1 MPDIPLPLSS
11 SPGARPLESQGRLI
25 NAYVEPL
32 EGGEGAYVRRRVPGL
47 IEAAPDDED
56 LGPVRG
62 FHFVSNTLLIAQGG
76 KLCKI
81 VADGV
86 RSVLGDLPG
95 SGPVTIASN
104 NKAPIPDILCVTS
117 AGVYALTIS
126 GAPVSFVDADLPQ
139 PNSVCFIDGYFI
151 MTLRDG
157 RVFASGLNATTFA
170 SVDFAKAEA
179 KAGGLYRG
187 VVFGQQLYL
196 MGPNAV
202 EVWYN
207 AANPIGFP
215 FTRASVIPVGLAAPA
230 AVAGME
236 DGFNLALIWV
246 GSDRRVWQL
255 TGGYTPQPIATPDV
269 ARSVGAVADPADLAV
284 LTFTAGEH
292 ACAAIA
298 GTDFTWVYDLSTNT
312 WHERQSYGKQSWRAS
327 RSIKAFDAWFAGDRE
342 SAQVHRISESSE
354 EESGEPLIWR
364 LRTKPAAA
372 FPNRV
377 QIHRA
382 EFGFVVGQGL
392 ASGREPIETDP
403 VVRIRYSDDGGNTFS
418 QPLERSLGRLA
429 QFETRITINRLG
441 LTGPFGRVYEL
452 EVSDPVYVGLLTA
465 SHEVET
471 RRN

>member
-47 IEAAPDDED
+47 IEAAPDDEA

-62 FHFVSNTLLIAQGG
+62 FHFVSNTLLVAQGD

-81 VADGV
+81 AADGT

-95 SGPVTIASN
+95 EGPVTIASN

-117 AGVYALTIS
+117 AGIYTLTIT
-126 GAPVSFVDADLPQ
+126 GAPVSFSDPDLPQ
-139 PNSVCFIDGYFI
+139 PNSVSFIDGYFI

-157 RVFASGLNATTFA
+157 RVFASGLNATTF
-170 SVDFAKAEA
+170 SGVDFAKAEA

-196 MGPNAV
+196 MGPNAI

-207 AANPIGFP
+207 AANPVGFP
-215 FTRASVIPVGLAAPA
+215 FTRASVIPVGLISPA

-269 ARSVGAVADPADLAV
+269 ARALNNAAADDIATLI
-284 LTFTAGEH
+284 FTAGEH
-292 ACAAIA
+292 ACCAIT
-298 GTDFTWVYDLSTNT
+298 GPDFTWVYDLSTSY
-312 WHERQSYGKQSWRAS
+312 WHERASYKRPNWRAS
-327 RSIKAFDAWFAGDRE
+327 MSARAFDSWFLGDRE
-342 SAQVHRISESSE
+342 SAQVHRIDEAAQ
-354 EESGEPLIWR
+354 EESGEPLIFR

-377 QIHRA
+377 RIHRA
-382 EFGFVVGQGL
+382 EFGFVAGQGL
-392 ASGREPIETDP
+392 VDGREPIETDP

-418 QPLERSLGRLA
+418 QPVERSLGKHGKFDA
-429 QFETRITINRLG
+429 RITVNRLG

-465 SHEVET
+465 SHEAEARV
-471 RRN
+471 N

>member
-11 SPGARPLESQGRLI
+11 SPGATPLEAQGRLI

-32 EGGEGAYVRRRVPGL
+32 EGGEGSYVRRRVPGL
-47 IEAAPDDED
+47 IEAAPDNEA

-81 VADGV
+81 VADGT

-95 SGPVTIASN
+95 TGAVTIASN

-117 AGVYALTIS
+117 AGIYALTIS
-126 GAPVSFVDADLPQ
+126 GAPVSFTDPDLPQ

-157 RVFASGLNATTFA
+157 RVFASGLNSTTF
-170 SVDFAKAEA
+170 SGVDFAKAEA

-196 MGPNAV
+196 MGPNAT

-207 AANPIGFP
+207 AANPTGFP
-215 FTRASVIPVGLAAPA
+215 FTRASVIPVGLVAPT

-269 ARSVGAVADPADLAV
+269 ARALSEIAAADISTLI
-284 LTFTAGEH
+284 FTAGEH
-292 ACAAIA
+292 ACCAIT
-298 GTDFTWVYDLSTNT
+298 GPDFTWVYDLSTNC
-312 WHERQSYGKQSWRAS
+312 WHERASYRTPNWRAS
-327 RSIKAFDAWFAGDRE
+327 MSARAFDAWFTGDRKNAQVHKISE
-342 SAQVHRISESSE
+342 SAQ
-354 EESGEPLIWR
+354 EESGEPLIFC

-377 QIHRA
+377 RIHRA
-382 EFGFVVGQGL
+382 DFGFVMGRGL
-392 ASGREPIETDP
+392 VDGREPIETDP
-403 VVRIRYSDDGGNTFS
+403 VVRIRYSDDGGNSFS
-418 QPLERSLGRLA
+418 QPIERSLGRHA
-429 QFETRITINRLG
+429 KFDTRITVNRLG

-465 SHEVET
+465 SHEAEA
-471 RRN
+471 RMN

>member
-1 MPDIPLPLSS
+1 MVDIPLPLSS
-11 SPGARPLESQGRLI
+11 SPGVRPLESQGRLI

-47 IEAAPDDED
+47 VEAAPEDEA

-62 FHFVSNTLLIAQGG
+62 FHFVSNTLLIAQGD

-81 VADGV
+81 EPGV
-86 RSVLGDLPG
+86 SRTVLGDLPG
-95 SGPVTIASN
+95 AGPVTIASN

-117 AGVYALTIS
+117 AGVYALTTT

-157 RVFASGLNATTFA
+157 RVFASGLNATSFS

-179 KAGGLYRG
+179 KAGGLLRG

-207 AANPIGFP
+207 AANPVGFP
-215 FTRASVIPVGLAAPA
+215 FTRASVIPVGLAAA
-230 AVAGME
+230 SAVAGME
-236 DGFNLALIWV
+236 DGFNLALIWI

-269 ARSVGAVADPADLAV
+269 ARALGAVTEAADISL
-284 LTFTAGEH
+284 LNFTAGEH
-292 ACAAIA
+292 ACCSVS
-298 GTDFTWVYDLSTNT
+298 GPGFTWVYDLSTNC
-312 WHERQSYGKQSWRAS
+312 WHERQSYGRENWRAS
-327 RSIKAFDAWFAGDRE
+327 MSIKAFDLWFTGDRDT
-342 SAQVHRISESSE
+342 AQIHTISETAQ
-354 EESGEPLIWR
+354 EESGEPLVWR

-372 FPNRV
+372 FPHRV

-382 EFGFVVGQGL
+382 DFGFVVGQGL
-392 ASGREPIETDP
+392 PTGREPIETDP
-403 VVRIRYSDDGGNTFS
+403 VVRISYSDDGGNIFS
-418 QPLERSLGRLA
+418 QPIERPLGRMGK
-429 QFETRITINRLG
+429 FETRISVSRLG
-441 LTGPFGRVYEL
+441 LTGPFGRVYQL

-465 SHEVET
+465 SHEPEV

>member
-11 SPGARPLESQGRLI
+11 SPGARPFESQGRLI

-32 EGGEGAYVRRRVPGL
+32 EGGEGVYVRRRVPGL
-47 IEAAPDDED
+47 VEAASDDGA

-62 FHFVSNTLLIAQGG
+62 FHFVSNALLIAQGE

-81 VADGV
+81 AADGT

-95 SGPVTIASN
+95 TGPVTIASN

-117 AGVYALTIS
+117 VGVYSLTVTS
-126 GAPVSFVDADLPQ
+126 APASFVDADLPQ

-157 RVFASGLNATTFA
+157 RIFASGLNATTF
-170 SVDFAKAEA
+170 SGVDFAKAEA

-196 MGPNAV
+196 MGPNAT

-207 AANPIGFP
+207 AANPVGFP
-215 FTRASVIPVGLAAPA
+215 FTRASVISVGLISPT

-236 DGFNLALIWV
+236 DGFGLALIWV

-255 TGGYTPQPIATPDV
+255 AGGYTPQPIATPDV
-269 ARSVGAVADPADLAV
+269 ARSLGAIGDAADISALI
-284 LTFTAGEH
+284 FTTGEH
-292 ACAAIA
+292 ACCAIA
-298 GTDFTWVYDLSTNT
+298 GPDFTWVYDLSTNY
-312 WHERQSYGKQSWRAS
+312 WHERQSYGRANWRAS
-327 RSIKAFDAWFAGDRE
+327 MSVKAFGSWFAGDRDTAQIHRVTE
-342 SAQVHRISESSE
+342 SAQ

-372 FPNRV
+372 FPRRV
-377 QIHRA
+377 HIHRA

-392 ASGREPIETDP
+392 VTGREPVETDP
-403 VVRIRYSDDGGNTFS
+403 IVRIRYSDDGGNTFS
-418 QPLERSLGRLA
+418 QPIERSLGKHA
-429 QFETRITINRLG
+429 KFDARIVVNRLG

-465 SHEVET
+465 SHEAEA
-471 RRN
+471 RAN